1 MSDFFDQLLAS
12 AESTLAGLQATE
24 DQVRGYALQ
33 FGDQIGK
40 IGRAVTQH
48 PELAPRLHAFVERTA
63 PLIARHLP
71 LSLWIGSVYDAAES
85 HSSDPDDYLRA
96 LSARSDLEF
105 FRDLYRD
112 SVAGHY
118 LEGIETESTDE
129 DLREWGAHPHVE
141 EVPPGIPPSH
151 VWWYQ
156 TTSARSGR

>member
-12 AESTLAGLQATE
+12 AESSLAGLQTTE

-48 PELAPRLHAFVERTA
+48 PELAPKVRAFVERTA
-63 PLIARHLP
+63 PLIARNLP
-71 LSLWIGSVYDAAES
+71 LGLWIGWVYDAAES
-85 HSSDPDDYLRA
+85 HSSDPDDYLQA

-105 FRDLYRD
+105 FLDLYRD
-112 SVAGHY
+112 SVACNY

-129 DLREWGAHPHVE
+129 DLKAWGVHHQVDD
-141 EVPPGIPPSH
+141 VPPGIPPSH

-156 TTSARSGR
+156 RRS